1 MDFFNIINA
10 MKILIPSHAS
20 SLDKFLT
27 DIKRNRHIHIC
38 DSSCDDPILQRL
50 NLTGDETRPFT
61 DPEIEKILI
70 QYNYF
75 RHFFEK
81 EGLWPSGFKN
91 HLALMEE

>member
-1 MDFFNIINA
+1 
-10 MKILIPSHAS
+10 
-20 SLDKFLT
+20 
-27 DIKRNRHIHIC
+27 
-38 DSSCDDPILQRL
+38 L